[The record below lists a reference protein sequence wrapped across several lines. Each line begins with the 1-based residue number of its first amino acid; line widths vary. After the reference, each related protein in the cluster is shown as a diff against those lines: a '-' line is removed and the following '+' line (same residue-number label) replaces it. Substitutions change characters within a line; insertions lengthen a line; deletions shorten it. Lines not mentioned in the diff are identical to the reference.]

1 MRSRYRLVSRFGLG
15 VAAAGVLFVSSLAA
29 GSLAEISAAA
39 AAHSPGTEQARAA
52 PAAQAEK
59 PRKDEKDKKR
69 GEKAERPTAEQL
81 RQRQEE
87 ASRRQQRF
95 VASLATNLNVTP
107 AQLAEAVK
115 KARLALVAEG
125 LRDGRLTPEQAGR
138 LTERIT
144 AGQVSGLTAGFT
156 WPKSAKA
163 GAAAGGSEKSAS
175 APALRG
181 AGTQIAARAVGITV
195 DQLKVELRS
204 GKSLAQ
210 VAQERNIARDALKAR
225 LSAEEQAAINA
236 AVARGELT
244 AAEAPQ
250 VAARY
255 QANLDRL
262 VDRKSSP
269 QPAKPAGSS

>member
-1 MRSRYRLVSRFGLG
+1 MRSRYGLVSRFGLG

-39 AAHSPGTEQARAA
+39 AAHPPGTEQARAA

-59 PRKDEKDKKR
+59 PRKDETAKKKER
-69 GEKAERPTAEQL
+69 KAERPTAEQL
-81 RQRQEE
+81 RQRKEE
-87 ASRRQQRF
+87 ATRRQERF
-95 VASLATNLNVTP
+95 VAGLATNLNVTP

-115 KARLALVAEG
+115 KVRLALVAEG
-125 LRDGRLTPEQAGR
+125 LRDGQLSREQADRLTQ
-138 LTERIT
+138 RIN
-144 AGQVSGLTAGFT
+144 AGQVGGLAPGFT
-156 WPKSAKA
+156 WPKGAKV
-163 GAAAGGSEKSAS
+163 GATSGGSEKSAS

-181 AGTQIAARAVGITV
+181 AGTQVAARAIGITV

-210 VAQERNIARDALKAR
+210 VALERGIAREALKTR
-225 LSAEEQAAINA
+225 LSAEEQAAINT

-262 VDRKSSP
+262 VDRKSTP
-269 QPAKPAGSS
+269 QPAKPT